1 MTETQNSYMLLWLE
15 GPLQAWGS
23 PDSKAFERKTLEFPT
38 RSGIMGLIFSAMGA
52 SGEQCELLSKFAEHE
67 QTVISYVRTENQK
80 AVRQK
85 PPLKDF
91 HMTGAAYNKKDPQ
104 EKDPQEKEPW
114 ETLFMARNSQG
125 KKGKT
130 NTILTYRYYLQD
142 AAFAVIM
149 TIPQDMKQTLQEA
162 FMEPCYD
169 LSLGRK
175 NCIPTEFIYR
185 GIYDTEEQAQ
195 EEAQKFA
202 IKKQKIENFRIIEG
216 KHSEGEHIVLND
228 MPIRFGMSKIYR
240 ERIVT
245 KLLNKTS

>member
-1 MTETQNSYMLLWLE
+1 MNDTPYLLLWLE

-23 PDSKAFERKTLEFPT
+23 PNSKAVERKTLEFPT

-80 AVRQK
+80 AVRQR

-91 HMTGAAYNKKDPQ
+91 HMTGSAYNKKD
-104 EKDPQEKEPW
+104 PW
-114 ETLFMARNSQG
+114 ETLFMARDSQG
-125 KKGKT
+125 EGETRPVRT
-130 NTILTYRYYLQD
+130 NRYYLQD

-149 TIPQDMKQTLQEA
+149 TIPQDMKQTLREA